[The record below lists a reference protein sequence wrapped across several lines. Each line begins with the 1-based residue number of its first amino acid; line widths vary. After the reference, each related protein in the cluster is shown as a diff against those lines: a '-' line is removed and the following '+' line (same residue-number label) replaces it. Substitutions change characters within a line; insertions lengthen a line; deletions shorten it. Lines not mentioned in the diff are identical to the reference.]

1 MKLPTLKII
10 LMSAT
15 LQGKLFVEYFRRTLG
30 TEQVADP
37 YFVGIR
43 RFPVHVFY
51 IDELSELITKKNDT
65 VQNDAMKELIHLQSK
80 LQGDSTILAHSPEV
94 SMYAQDV
101 CINLILSQPEPGD
114 SVLVFLPGMA
124 DMIDLHAAL
133 SRKLQKLGVS
143 RRFRIF
149 VFHNQVPIEDEK
161 EAFEKPYEGQANII
175 ISHTIAESSITFPH
189 LKLVINFGIRRYMI
203 YNPNT
208 HLSKLTRQWCSKS
221 SCIQREGRVGR
232 MSEGTAI
239 HLIMRQDYEKLANFN
254 IPEII
259 YAPLSKTVLEAK
271 QIVSKGC
278 GVLLPSQLLSTLIEP
293 PSLLQFEA
301 ALQDLIEIGA
311 IMYNP
316 EISPNKEEAEITLLG
331 EFSLGLPL
339 DLNLCRL
346 VLLGILFGC
355 PNDAVVMAAS
365 LSMYKDIFTMP
376 TRLVMNNMRRYCD
389 SLARSTFSR
398 LRLDAGCYSK
408 PIMIRNMY
416 LEWLSFFNSHHTG
429 NASHRYMAN
438 QFSFQCCIRVTRL
451 LHFETA
457 VADIA
462 RAAAKWLPAG
472 SRAHTELV
480 ALSNA
485 DKGLPPQPVMC
496 SNSYF
501 TEEEVSSSPPPSP
514 SLRPNSTS
522 YVPPH
527 LRNLRIHRTRH
538 QLHFCD
544 DNLLLKALITATS
557 PDELMYGKT
566 CVESSEPI
574 VRAFARRCVSLA
586 QEERYFP
593 SETLTMDLSE
603 VSDCDLWAEKL
614 EETNETTIRE
624 LYSSLPPGYCFPV
637 KVRVDKEE
645 DAAVINFSSSLEA
658 VQYIAGIA
666 RDVGLGYGQNIIDRN
681 STAELSKVALEL
693 QVLWRIGECRLGWE
707 VDNVNAVFPLPRHP
721 HKLVWHMLDK
731 QKTPVNSVHLNY
743 RNPTGF
749 MCLFKEPQYPYLAVS
764 TGSFIT
770 DAKVSMATDI
780 TLLPPAPQSLMMILA
795 FQLPT
800 SKTELLIDRREGRVK
815 GLRVNRIG
823 IPCADIEAHISVE
836 SLAMINRLRH
846 SLSRA
851 LSSSLRGR
859 QIPLCELGLNE
870 LQENLRTLLTA
881 TPAATSTPQPPSD
894 TPQREKGEGQSRE
907 KKVEG
912 KTQVEEEPVSAGDA
926 ESPVWE
932 MITPGKLLVATAAT
946 EPGHQLYYPEL
957 RCSLLGSEPY
967 ASAPAHYEQT
977 ATTTTR
983 IEYKETVS
991 TKLIMEN
998 FHRVENSDDSDD
1010 DQHMCDSVE
1019 LATFSGSGWL
1029 IDRKKMMKVPKEKQ
1043 TPLTDGSEIVA
1054 EKDVVV
1060 GEGSASAVSGAVC
1073 EQKCNAS
1080 FSELMIAKLE
1090 QEIVRHLQRNN
1101 KVEFLSELRVQRRIK
1116 HICSLIRVTLNVPFF
1131 LQRPNMFQVREVE
1144 EGGEG
1149 EDATIEGREYL
1160 VVLDQSKWQEVDSED
1175 EEPVLPRSVRLL
1187 RKSRKVVT
1195 SLPQP
1200 SPVGVAG
1207 GEPVVTEG
1215 TQTDDIP
1222 VSASPSI
1229 NTPVDKA
1236 ENKEKSSQSKPLT
1249 ATKTVKLPDT
1259 VTSTN
1264 TPHTSYSVSEEKEKL
1279 DIHTVKKLEPAV
1291 GKTSSAA
1298 SSKTKPKGA
1307 TPTEATE
1314 HTKPKG
1320 ATSTEATEHIKP
1332 KGATPTEGTEHIK
1345 PKGATPTEAT
1355 EHIKPK
1361 GATPTE
1367 TVEHTKP
1374 KGATPTETVEH
1385 TKPKGATPTEATEH
1399 TKPKGATPTET
1410 VEHTKPKGATPTEAT
1425 EHTQLKGAT
1434 LTETV
1439 EHTKPKGATPTEATK
1454 PKAATST
1461 DTTEHTKPLS
1471 KEPAKKAS
1479 STTASKKKETG
1490 PPLGTDD
1497 HLALFVH
1504 DYIKKS
1510 GGEVRL
1516 TFLRKEAFREYYN
1529 RHPSL
1534 RYGGYR
1540 YLRKAFLLDYPEYF
1554 KIYEGDKKALYVK
1567 ALKEQHSVSSH
1578 HKDSSKAT
1586 HPTQQDIKS
1595 EKKTTKQGP
1604 NKKALSEPQE
1614 LAQNLVTDVA
1624 SEKTQHTRTSVKA
1637 DKPQDGARPP
1647 PNVAVD
1653 KKSSKAE
1660 PGVHFVHVPNP
1671 SRRSQEPVTVSE
1683 LDTAISRATASHGL
1697 SQLRATTHTGD
1708 RSQQLTARPAPQP
1721 QPATSGHVVHVRT
1734 LESTTQKRP
1743 PLLTTP
1749 TPVMGTPSP
1758 PYPSPQI
1765 RPAVATASHYPSHSP
1780 TPPPP
1785 HSVALPGEREEEA
1798 WHSSEESWLSEDEFD
1813 SPHSSPRHVAKY
1825 LHNYLHTH
1833 SFPFGCRVSELDRV
1847 YQNDY
1852 RRRFRSQKVAAI
1864 TTDWLKSHSS
1874 MFKLRDETFLKL
1886 REHMEHVEMSSLRG
1900 RPYTPEHINDYF
1912 VKYLRNKGVVC
1923 SLTEAEDVFEKNY
1936 KKDFKMPLNPHIWFV
1951 GDNFFKRSP
1960 QFLLFNSTVV
1970 FGTEGKS
1977 PC

>member
-65 VQNDAMKELIHLQSK
+65 VQNDAMKQLIHLQSK
-80 LQGDSTILAHSPEV
+80 LRGDSTILAHSPQV

-101 CINLILSQPEPGD
+101 CINLILSLPEPGD

-133 SRKLQKLGVS
+133 LRKLHKLGAS

-161 EAFEKPYEGQANII
+161 EAFEKPCERQANII

-239 HLIMRQDYEKLANFN
+239 HLITRQDYEKLADFN

-259 YAPLSKTVLEAK
+259 YAPLSKTVLKAK

-311 IMYNP
+311 IMYKP
-316 EISPNKEEAEITLLG
+316 DISPNKEEAEITLLG

-339 DLNLCRL
+339 DLNICRL

-365 LSMYKDIFTMP
+365 FSMYKDIFTMP
-376 TRLVMNNMRRYCD
+376 TRLVMNYMRRYCD

-416 LEWLSFFNSHHTG
+416 LEWLRFCHHKRY
-429 NASHRYMAN
+429 ASHRVMAN
-438 QFSFQCCIRVTRL
+438 QFSFRCCIRVTRL
-451 LHFETA
+451 LHFETF

-480 ALSNA
+480 TLSNA
-485 DKGLPPQPVMC
+485 DKGLPPRPVMC
-496 SNSYF
+496 SNSYLIKA
-501 TEEEVSSSPPPSP
+501 EEVSSSPPPSP
-514 SLRPNSTS
+514 SLRPNSTTYLPS
-522 YVPPH
+522 H
-527 LRNLRIHRTRH
+527 LRNLRIHRARH

-557 PDELMYGKT
+557 PDELMYGSR
-566 CVESSEPI
+566 CVESSVPI
-574 VRAFARRCVSLA
+574 VRTFARTCVSIA
-586 QEERYFP
+586 KEEGYFP

-603 VSDCDLWAEKL
+603 VSDFDLWAEKL

-624 LYSSLPPGYCFPV
+624 LYHSLPRSYRFPV
-637 KVRVDKEE
+637 KVRVDKEK
-645 DAAVINFSSSLEA
+645 DATVINFSSSLEA
-658 VQYIAGIA
+658 VQNMAGIA
-666 RDVGLGYGQNIIDRN
+666 RDVGLVYGQSIIDRN

-693 QVLWRIGECRLGWE
+693 QVLWRIGEGRSGWE
-707 VDNVNAVFPLPRHP
+707 VDDVNAVFPLPRHP

-731 QKTPVNSVHLNY
+731 QKTPVDSVHLNY

-749 MCLFKEPQYPYLAVS
+749 MRVFKEPQYPYLAVS

-770 DAKVSMATDI
+770 DDKDSMATDI

-800 SKTELLIDRREGRVK
+800 SKTELLIDRREGKVK
-815 GLRVNRIG
+815 GLKVNRIE

-846 SLSRA
+846 SISRA
-851 LSSSLRGR
+851 LSSSLRGK
-859 QIPLCELGLNE
+859 QIPLYELGLNE
-870 LQENLRTLLTA
+870 LQENLRSLLTA

-894 TPQREKGEGQSRE
+894 TPQRKEGEGEPQE
-907 KKVEG
+907 KREG
-912 KTQVEEEPVSAGDA
+912 KPQEEKEREEPANAGD
-926 ESPVWE
+926 PVWE
-932 MITPGKLLVATAAT
+932 MITPGKLLVVNAAT

-957 RCSLLGSEPY
+957 MCSLLGTEPY
-967 ASAPAHYEQT
+967 ASAPARYEQT
-977 ATTTTR
+977 AITTTR

-998 FHRVENSDDSDD
+998 FNRVENSDDSDD

-1029 IDRKKMMKVPKEKQ
+1029 IDRKKIMKVPIEKQ
-1043 TPLTDGSEIVA
+1043 TPLIDGSEAIA

-1060 GEGSASAVSGAVC
+1060 GKGSASAVGRAVC

-1080 FSELMIAKLE
+1080 FSELVIAKLE

-1101 KVEFLSELRVQRRIK
+1101 KMEFLSELRVQSRIK
-1116 HICSLIRVTLNVPFF
+1116 HICSLIRVTLNVLFF
-1131 LQRPNMFQVREVE
+1131 LQRPNVFQVREVE

-1149 EDATIEGREYL
+1149 EDATIKDREYL
-1160 VVLDQSKWQEVDSED
+1160 VVLDQSKWQEVDSEY
-1175 EEPVLPRSVRLL
+1175 EELVLSRSMRLL

-1200 SPVGVAG
+1200 SLVGVAG
-1207 GEPVVTEG
+1207 DEPVVTEG

-1222 VSASPSI
+1222 VSISPSI

-1236 ENKEKSSQSKPLT
+1236 ENIQKSSQLKPPT
-1249 ATKTVKLPDT
+1249 ATKPVKLPDN
-1259 VTSTN
+1259 VTSTI
-1264 TPHTSYSVSEEKEKL
+1264 TPHTLCPVSEEKEKL
-1279 DIHTVKKLEPAV
+1279 DIHTVKKPEPAV

-1307 TPTEATE
+1307 TPTETVE
-1314 HTKPKG
+1314 YT
-1320 ATSTEATEHIKP
+1320 KP
-1332 KGATPTEGTEHIK
+1332 KGATPTKAI
-1345 PKGATPTEAT
+1345 
-1355 EHIKPK
+1355 
-1361 GATPTE
+1361 
-1367 TVEHTKP
+1367 EHTKP

-1399 TKPKGATPTET
+1399 TKPNGATPTET
-1410 VEHTKPKGATPTEAT
+1410 VEHTKPNGATPS
-1425 EHTQLKGAT
+1425 
-1434 LTETV
+1434 ETV
-1439 EHTKPKGATPTEATK
+1439 EHTKS
-1454 PKAATST
+1454 KAAIST

-1471 KEPAKKAS
+1471 KEPAKKVP

-1490 PPLGTDD
+1490 PPIGTDD
-1497 HLALFVH
+1497 HLALFVY
-1504 DYIKKS
+1504 DYVKKS

-1534 RYGGYR
+1534 RYCGYR

-1586 HPTQQDIKS
+1586 TPTQQDIES
-1595 EKKTTKQGP
+1595 EKKTTKQEP

-1624 SEKTQHTRTSVKA
+1624 SEKIQHTRTSVKA
-1637 DKPQDGARPP
+1637 DKPQDGARTP
-1647 PNVAVD
+1647 PNVVVD

-1660 PGVHFVHVPNP
+1660 PGVHFVRVPNP

-1683 LDTAISRATASHGL
+1683 LDTAISQATASHGL
-1697 SQLRATTHTGD
+1697 SQLRSTTHTGD
-1708 RSQQLTARPAPQP
+1708 HSQQLTARPSPSP
-1721 QPATSGHVVHVRT
+1721 QPATTGHVVHVRI

-1743 PLLTTP
+1743 PPLTTP

-1758 PYPSPQI
+1758 PYPSPDPPQI
-1765 RPAVATASHYPSHSP
+1765 RPTVATASHYPSHSP
-1780 TPPPP
+1780 SPPPP

-1798 WHSSEESWLSEDEFD
+1798 WHRLESWLLEDEFD
-1813 SPHSSPRHVAKY
+1813 SPHSSPRHIAKY
-1825 LHNYLHTH
+1825 LHNYLCTH

-1852 RRRFRSQKVAAI
+1852 RKRFYSQKVTAI

-1886 REHMEHVEMSSLRG
+1886 HEGIEYVETSSLRG

-1912 VKYLRNKGVVC
+1912 IKYLGNKGVIC

-1936 KKDFKMPLNPHIWFV
+1936 KKDFNMPLNPRIWFV
-1951 GDNFFKRSP
+1951 GDSFFKRSP

-1970 FGTEGKS
+1970 FGIEGK
-1977 PC
+1977 